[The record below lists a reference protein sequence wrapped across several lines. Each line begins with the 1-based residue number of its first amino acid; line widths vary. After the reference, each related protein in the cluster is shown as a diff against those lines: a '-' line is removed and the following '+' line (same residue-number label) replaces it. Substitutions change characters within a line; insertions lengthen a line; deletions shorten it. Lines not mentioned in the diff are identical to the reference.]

1 MSDEAP
7 HIKDGPAP
15 LRYLINRALYE
26 FGEFS
31 PDTIEADVAIMLI
44 DFANEIVEDILS
56 HPYATKADSQLDYYE
71 SLDDARE
78 IHDQIM
84 RTGLL
89 ARFLRQQGSERF
101 GMEMSRYYR
110 TMNQIMWRRL
120 NGNTPI
126 RMRQVGDGTNP
137 SYAQTNKTNPING
150 LKG

>member
-1 MSDEAP
+1 MDEAP

-15 LRYLINRALYE
+15 LRHLIDRALYE

-44 DFANEIVEDILS
+44 DFANEVVEDILS
-56 HPYATKADSQLDYYE
+56 HPYATESDSQLEHYE
-71 SLDDARE
+71 SLDDARD

-84 RTGLL
+84 RVGLL
-89 ARFLRQQGSERF
+89 ARFLRQQGSERY
-101 GMEMSRYYR
+101 GVEMSRYYR

-126 RMRQVGDGTNP
+126 RMRQVGDGTSP
-137 SYAQTNKTNPING
+137 SYLQTNETNPING
-150 LKG
+150 LKK